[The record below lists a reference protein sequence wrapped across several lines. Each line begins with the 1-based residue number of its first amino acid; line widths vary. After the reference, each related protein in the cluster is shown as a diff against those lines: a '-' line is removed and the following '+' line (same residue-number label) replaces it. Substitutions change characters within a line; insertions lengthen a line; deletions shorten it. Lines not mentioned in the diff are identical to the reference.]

1 MTSLL
6 ERKISSVPKYTVLQE
21 DSPSSFEYFAS
32 CCTRSLIDWFPK
44 CMGILCFFWCSWWLY
59 RTWGYWEKE
68 KAI

>member
-1 MTSLL
+1 MNFLIDKKILFLFLIDMTSLL

-44 CMGILCFFWCSWWLY
+44 CMGILSFFWCS
-59 RTWGYWEKE
+59 
-68 KAI
+68 